1 MRLSGACWLSL
12 GTGALAHPGVSPGS
26 QYVRRQSGPVPPDT
40 IKDCTYFYDSQPGDT
55 CASIAS
61 DWGVTLQQ
69 FVTYNPSVKADCSG
83 LVVHSSYCVEQNCG
97 DGPSNSVTTS
107 RTATSEHSST
117 TTTSLAPT
125 GPTPVQS
132 GISSQCKQYYKVQD
146 GDTCA
151 GIVNKYHTFTL
162 ADFYSWNPAVGSN
175 CETLFVGY
183 FVCIGIPGT
192 PTAPPTTTSAGA
204 TLGPSPT
211 QSGLVTTCKSFYK
224 VQDGDYC
231 EKIVNS
237 FGTFSLADFYTWNPA
252 IGTNCG
258 SLFVNYYVCVGVPGT
273 PTTRRSTATASTT
286 STTPTGPTPT
296 QPGIISSCTKYYKTV
311 SGDTCQAI
319 ADNFGTF
326 SVAQFEAWN
335 PAVKSDCS
343 QLYLDYYYCIAVP
356 GTPTM
361 RSTTS
366 TTKTTST
373 ASSGPSPTQTGIIS
387 SCTKY
392 YKTVSGDTCQV
403 LSDRYGTFSVAQFVT
418 WNPAVKPDCSLLF
431 LGYYYCIAIPGSPT
445 TRATTSTTKPSPS
458 PTPTPKGPQPQQP
471 GIVGNCNRYYK
482 VVRGDSCYTI
492 EQAQQVSALNFQRWN
507 TGIRSDCS
515 NLFVGYYVCTGV
527 S

>member
-12 GTGALAHPGVSPGS
+12 GTGALAHPRVSPGS

-61 DWGVTLQQ
+61 GWGVTLQE
-69 FVTYNPSVKADCSG
+69 FVTYNPSVKTDCSG
-83 LVVHSSYCVEQNCG
+83 LVVGSSYCVEQNYG
-97 DGPSNSVTTS
+97 NGPSNPVTTS
-107 RTATSEHSST
+107 STATSEHST
-117 TTTSLAPT
+117 TTTSPAPT
-125 GPTPVQS
+125 EPTPVQS

-175 CETLFVGY
+175 CETLFVEY

-204 TLGPSPT
+204 TPGPSPT

-237 FGTFSLADFYTWNPA
+237 YGTFSLADFYTWNPA

-273 PTTRRSTATASTT
+273 PTTRRSSATASTT

-311 SGDTCQAI
+311 SGDTCQVI
-319 ADNFGTF
+319 SDKFGTF
-326 SVAQFEAWN
+326 SVSQFESWN

-356 GTPTM
+356 GTPTT

-392 YKTVSGDTCQV
+392 YKTVAGDTCQV

-431 LGYYYCIAIPGSPT
+431 LGYYYCIAIPGTPT
-445 TRATTSTTKPSPS
+445 TRTSTSTANSPPS
-458 PTPTPKGPQPQQP
+458 PTPTPKGPQSQQP
-471 GIVGNCNRYYK
+471 GIVGNCYRYYK
-482 VVRGDSCYTI
+482 VASGDSCYTI
-492 EQAQQVSALNFQRWN
+492 EQAQKVSASNFQKWN
-507 TGIRSDCS
+507 TGIKSDCS

-527 S
+527 P